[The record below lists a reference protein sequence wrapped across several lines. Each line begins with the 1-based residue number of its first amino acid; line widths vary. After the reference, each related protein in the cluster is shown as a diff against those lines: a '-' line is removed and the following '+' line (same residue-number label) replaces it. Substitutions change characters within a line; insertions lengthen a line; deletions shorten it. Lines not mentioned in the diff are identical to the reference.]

1 MLNGGEAISM
11 HRFEYHEFA
20 TLAQV
25 TAFLEAHKDTAK
37 VLAGGTDLLVQMRK
51 ETCMPHHII
60 DIKKTQ
66 GLNRMIVTAEGI
78 EIGAAVSLYD
88 AEKFLSA
95 YPEYQVL
102 CQAMHNIGSFQI
114 RNRATVAG
122 NICNASPAADT
133 LPALV
138 VLGARVKIQGCQG
151 ERSVPVEGFFA
162 GPRRT
167 VLMNGEVV
175 SAILLPRLQAN
186 AQGVFVRKSRRPHV
200 DLATV
205 NIAVFREGRR
215 VKIAMGAVAPT
226 VVRALEAES
235 FLGETGFSPETIA
248 QAAKL
253 AVKSAN
259 PISDIRGSREYR
271 LQLIEALTTRALDSL
286 LSGEEM

>member
-1 MLNGGEAISM
+1 M

-25 TAFLEAHKDTAK
+25 TAFLAAHKDTAK

-51 ETCMPHHII
+51 ETCLPLHII
-60 DIKKTQ
+60 DIKKTD
-66 GLNRMIVTAEGI
+66 GLNRIIATADGI
-78 EIGAAVSLYD
+78 EIGAAVSLYE
-88 AEKFLSA
+88 AEKFLSS

-133 LPALV
+133 SPALV
-138 VLGARVKIQGCQG
+138 VIGASVKIQGCQG
-151 ERSVPVEGFFA
+151 ERRVPVEGFFV
-162 GPRRT
+162 GPRQS
-167 VLMNGEVV
+167 VLMNGELV
-175 SAILLPRLQAN
+175 SAILLPRLQPN
-186 AQGVFVRKSRRPHV
+186 AQGVFIRKSRRPHV

-205 NIAVFREGRR
+205 NIAAFREGRG

-226 VVRALEAES
+226 VMRALEAEK
-235 FLGETGFSPETIA
+235 FLGENGFSPIAIA

-253 AVKSAN
+253 AVKPAN

-271 LQLIEALTTRALDSL
+271 LQLIEALTTRALNSL
-286 LSGEEM
+286 CSGEEM